1 MKNKLILIPGVCAFA
16 FLLAALRL
24 GAQTVA
30 TQANESADQEKKKE
44 DVLQLS
50 PFVVLGDNTEGYR
63 TQRTM
68 VGSRSAKELIDLPV
82 SVTLINREQINDFG
96 ALAVIDVLKFGVSGV
111 TQNQSFNDDV
121 NIRGFRA
128 SAPQRNG
135 FERQTGTGAGGP
147 NKSQPLYDI
156 ERVEILK
163 GPAAMLNGSNGG
175 IGGSINH
182 VTRAATPTQQGEA
195 KVSLTGRGGV
205 RLQANSSGPIV
216 DSGALKANYRF
227 TLGYLNADEPHGK
240 SLEWQDQKFF
250 GAGLAF
256 YFGKASSLLVDG
268 YYFQNN
274 DYLYLE
280 DFLDISVPVD
290 PISGLKKAKLNQY
303 STQHYSPGRK
313 QDAFWPYVTTVINA
327 VLLTKLTDNSD
338 LRIAY
343 SYSENDDD
351 RLNNR
356 SIGVNADNYTVTR
369 QAIRNHS
376 GETNNA
382 VQIDFLNSRQTSWA
396 KFDTTLGADGFISRY
411 WANQAITFMTPL
423 DTRTGTYPDD
433 AAWFA
438 QFPNDTAWFFTPRPI
453 TLGNPSTID
462 KVNVTSASV
471 YLQENVTLLKDKLI
485 LVAGIRK
492 FMPGGTNE
500 NLVTNVITNRPDQ
513 SFNVHKYGIVYK
525 VLPKLSVYVTKAQNY
540 FVAPR
545 GNIDKLIQGDRLGAP
560 FKDSLGKLE
569 EIGIKYDHN
578 FSDKISFYGS
588 AAAFRM
594 EQTNVVT
601 FGVLPDGPPGSQGVI
616 QSEKDSASGWETDLG
631 IQLKTDNGRADIL
644 LTYFRG
650 NSAIAA
656 DAGKAYVR
664 QAQNFV
670 PQKFSFLGKYS
681 WSSGSLRGF
690 RAGLGIILQDDKR
703 QGAFIVETPLL
714 SSAFFGYAVNKRW
727 DLQLNLDNLT
737 NERYIV
743 QVATPGLVQGSDTF
757 ASKVT
762 VKYNW

>member
-1 MKNKLILIPGVCAFA
+1 MKKKLIFGMCSLS
-16 FLLAALRL
+16 FLLAAQELV
-24 GAQTVA
+24 AQTVA
-30 TQANESADQEKKKE
+30 TQPTESTEQEKKKE

-50 PFVVLGDNTEGYR
+50 PFVVSGEDNQSYR
-63 TQRTM
+63 SQRTM
-68 VGSRSAKELIDLPV
+68 VGSRSAKELTDIPA
-82 SVTLINREQINDFG
+82 SVALINLQQINDFG

-128 SAPQRNG
+128 AAPQRNG

-163 GPAAMLNGSNGG
+163 GPTAMLSGANGG

-182 VTRAATPTQQGEA
+182 VTRAATPTRQGEA
-195 KVSLTGRGGV
+195 KVSITGRGGV
-205 RLQANSSGPIV
+205 RLQANMSGPIV
-216 DSGALKANYRF
+216 NSDDLKANYRF

-256 YFGKASSLLVDG
+256 YFGQASSLLVDG

-280 DFLDISVPVD
+280 DFLDISAPTS
-290 PISGLKKAKLNQY
+290 PRTNLRNAKFNRY
-303 STQHYSPGRK
+303 STQPYSPGRK
-313 QDAFWPYVTTVINA
+313 QDAYWPYVTTVINA
-327 VLLTKLTDNSD
+327 VFLSKLTDNSD
-338 LRIAY
+338 MRIAY

-356 SIGVNADNYTVTR
+356 AIGVNADNYTVTR

-382 VQIDFLNSRQTSWA
+382 FQIDFLNSRQTSWA

-411 WANQAITFMTPL
+411 WANQAITFMPPL

-433 AAWFA
+433 AAWFT
-438 QFPNDTAWFFTPRPI
+438 QFPNDQAWFFDPRPI
-453 TLGNPSTID
+453 SLGNPPTRD

-471 YLQENVTLLKDKLI
+471 YIQENVTLLKDKLI
-485 LVAGIRK
+485 LVAGLRK

-513 SFNVHKYGIVYK
+513 GFNVHKYGIVYK
-525 VLPKLSVYVTKAQNY
+525 VFPQVSVYATKAQNY

-545 GNIDKLIQGDRLGAP
+545 GNVDRFIQADRLGPP
-560 FKDSLGKLE
+560 FKDSLGKLA
-569 EIGIKYDHN
+569 EIGVKYEHS
-578 FSDKISFYGS
+578 FSDKISIYGS
-588 AAAFRM
+588 AAAFEM

-601 FGVLPDGPPGSQGVI
+601 FGVLPEGPPGSQGVI
-616 QSEKDSASGWETDLG
+616 QSAKDSASGWETDLG
-631 IQLKTDNGRADIL
+631 IQIKTGSGRADFL
-644 LTYFRG
+644 LTYFHG

-656 DAGKAYVR
+656 DEGLPYVR
-664 QAQNFV
+664 QTQNFV
-670 PQKFSFLGKYS
+670 PQKFSFLGRYS
-681 WSSGSLRGF
+681 WSSGSLRGL
-690 RAGLGIILQDDKR
+690 RAGLGVIIQDDKR
-703 QGAFIVETPLL
+703 QGAWVVETPPLA
-714 SSAFFGYAVNKRW
+714 SAFFGYTVNKRW
-727 DLQLNLDNLT
+727 DVQLNLDNLT

-757 ASKVT
+757 ASKLT
-762 VKYNW
+762 VKYLW

>member
-1 MKNKLILIPGVCAFA
+1 MKKKLNLGICSLA
-16 FLLAALRL
+16 FLLAGQELV
-24 GAQTVA
+24 GQTA
-30 TQANESADQEKKKE
+30 TQSGDTPGQESKKE
-44 DVLQLS
+44 AVLQLS
-50 PFVVLGDNTEGYR
+50 PFVVQGDDSQGYR
-63 TQRTM
+63 AQRTM
-68 VGSRSAKELIDLPV
+68 VGSRSAKELADLPA
-82 SVTLINREQINDFG
+82 SVALINLQQINDFG
-96 ALAVIDVLKFGVSGV
+96 ALSVIDVLKFGVSGV

-128 SAPQRNG
+128 GAPLRNG

-156 ERVEILK
+156 ERIEILK

-182 VTRAATPTQQGEA
+182 VTRAATPTRQGEA
-195 KVSLTGRGGV
+195 QVSITGRGGV
-205 RLQANSSGPIV
+205 RLQANMSGPMV
-216 DSGALKANYRF
+216 SSDNLKANYRF

-256 YFGKASSLLVDG
+256 YFGQASSLLVDG
-268 YYFQNN
+268 YYFQND

-280 DFLDISVPVD
+280 DFLDITAPTSART
-290 PISGLKKAKLNQY
+290 GLRDAKFNKY
-303 STQHYSPGRK
+303 STQSYSPGRK
-313 QDAFWPYVTTVINA
+313 QDAYWPYVTTVINA
-327 VLLTKLTDNSD
+327 VFLSKLTDNSD

-356 SIGVNADNYTVTR
+356 SIGVDPDNYTVTR

-382 VQIDFLNSRQTSWA
+382 FQVDFLNSRQTAWA

-411 WANQAITFMTPL
+411 WAYQAITFMPSL
-423 DTRTGTYPDD
+423 DTRTGKYPDD
-433 AAWFA
+433 EAWFK
-438 QFPNDTAWFFTPRPI
+438 QFPNDTAWFFDPRPI
-453 TLGNPSTID
+453 SLGNPPTRD

-471 YLQENVTLLKDKLI
+471 YVQENVTLLKDKLI
-485 LVAGIRK
+485 LVGGIRK

-513 SFNVHKYGIVYK
+513 GFNVHKYGIVYK
-525 VLPKLSVYVTKAQNY
+525 VLPKVSVYVTKAQNY

-545 GNIDKLIQGDRLGAP
+545 GNIDKFIQGDRLGAP
-560 FKDSLGKLE
+560 FKDSLGKLAE
-569 EIGIKYDHN
+569 VGVKYEHN
-578 FSDKISFYGS
+578 FSNNISIYGS
-588 AAAFRM
+588 AAAFKM

-616 QSEKDSASGWETDLG
+616 QSAKDSSSGWETDVG
-631 IQLKTDNGRADIL
+631 IQLKTGNGRADLL
-644 LTYFRG
+644 LTYFHG

-656 DAGKAYVR
+656 DEGLAYVR

-681 WSSGSLRGF
+681 WSSGSLRGL
-690 RAGLGIILQDDKR
+690 RAGLGVIIQDDKR
-703 QGAFIVETPLL
+703 QGAWVVETPPLA
-714 SSAFFGYAVNKRW
+714 SAFFGYAVNKRW
-727 DLQLNLDNLT
+727 DVQLNLDNLT
-737 NERYIV
+737 NERYVV

-757 ASKVT
+757 ASKLT
-762 VKYNW
+762 VKYHW

>member
-1 MKNKLILIPGVCAFA
+1 MKKKLSLGIYLLA
-16 FLLAALRL
+16 FLLAGQELV
-24 GAQTVA
+24 GQTA
-30 TQANESADQEKKKE
+30 TQTNDAPGQDNKKE
-44 DVLQLS
+44 GVLQLS
-50 PFVVLGDNTEGYR
+50 PFIVQGDDSQGYR
-63 TQRTM
+63 SQRTM
-68 VGSRSAKELIDLPV
+68 VGSRSAKELVDLPATV
-82 SVTLINREQINDFG
+82 ALINLQQINDFG
-96 ALAVIDVLKFGVSGV
+96 ALSVIDVLKFGVSGV

-128 SAPQRNG
+128 GAPLRNG
-135 FERQTGTGAGGP
+135 FERQTGTGSGGP

-156 ERVEILK
+156 ERIEVLK

-175 IGGSINH
+175 IGGSINY
-182 VTRAATPTQQGEA
+182 VTRAATPTRQGEA
-195 KVSLTGRGGV
+195 QVTLTARGGV
-205 RLQANSSGPIV
+205 RLQANMSGPIINSE
-216 DSGALKANYRF
+216 DLKANYRF

-256 YFGKASSLLVDG
+256 YFGQASSLLIDG
-268 YYFQNN
+268 YYFQND

-280 DFLDISVPVD
+280 DFLDISVPTD
-290 PISGLKKAKLNQY
+290 PITTLRNAKFNQY
-303 STQHYSPGRK
+303 STQKYSPGRK

-327 VLLTKLTDNSD
+327 VFLSKLTDNSD

-356 SIGVNADNYTVTR
+356 SIGVNPDNYTVTR

-382 VQIDFLNSRQTSWA
+382 FQLDFLNSRQTSWA

-433 AAWFA
+433 EAWFK
-438 QFPNDTAWFFTPRPI
+438 QFPNDQAWFFDPRPLS
-453 TLGNPSTID
+453 LGNPPTRD

-471 YLQENVTLLKDKLI
+471 YIQENVTLLKDKLI

-513 SFNVHKYGIVYK
+513 GFTVDKYGIVYK
-525 VLPKLSVYVTKAQNY
+525 VTPKVSVYATKAQNY

-545 GNIDKLIQGDRLGAP
+545 GNIDRFIQADRLGPA
-560 FKDSLGKLE
+560 FKDSLGKLD
-569 EIGIKYDHN
+569 EIGVKYEHS
-578 FSDKISFYGS
+578 FSDKISIYGS
-588 AAAFRM
+588 AAAFKM

-616 QSEKDSASGWETDLG
+616 QSAKDSAEGWETDLG
-631 IQLKTDNGRADIL
+631 IQIKTGSGRADIL
-644 LTYFRG
+644 LTYFKG
-650 NSAIAA
+650 DSAIAA
-656 DAGKAYVR
+656 DEGKAYVR

-670 PQKFSFLGKYS
+670 PQKISFLGKYS
-681 WSSGSLRGF
+681 WSSGSLRGL
-690 RAGLGIILQDDKR
+690 RAGLGVIIQDDKR
-703 QGAFIVETPLL
+703 QGAWVVESPPLAN
-714 SSAFFGYAVNKRW
+714 AFFGYAVNKRW
-727 DLQLNLDNLT
+727 DLQLNLNNLT

-743 QVATPGLVQGSDTF
+743 QVATPGLVHGSDTF
-757 ASKVT
+757 AAKLT
-762 VKYNW
+762 VKYLW

>member
-1 MKNKLILIPGVCAFA
+1 MKKKLSLGICSLA
-16 FLLAALRL
+16 FLLAGQELV
-24 GAQTVA
+24 GQTTTPTSDA
-30 TQANESADQEKKKE
+30 SGQDNKKE
-44 DVLQLS
+44 ATLELS
-50 PFVVLGDNTEGYR
+50 PFIVQGDDSQGYR
-63 TQRTM
+63 AQRTM
-68 VGSRSAKELIDLPV
+68 VGSRSAKELTDLPV
-82 SVTLINREQINDFG
+82 SVALINLQQINDFG
-96 ALAVIDVLKFGVSGV
+96 ALSVIDVLKFGVSGV

-128 SAPQRNG
+128 GAPLRNG

-156 ERVEILK
+156 ERIEILK

-182 VTRAATPTQQGEA
+182 VTRAATPTRQGEA
-195 KVSLTGRGGV
+195 QVSITGRGGV
-205 RLQANSSGPIV
+205 RLQANMSGPMINSE
-216 DSGALKANYRF
+216 DLKANYRF

-240 SLEWQDQKFF
+240 TLEWQDQKFF

-256 YFGKASSLLVDG
+256 YFGQASSLLIDG
-268 YYFQNN
+268 YYFQND

-280 DFLDISVPVD
+280 DFLDITAPTS
-290 PISGLKKAKLNQY
+290 STTGLRDAKFNRY
-303 STQHYSPGRK
+303 STQSYSPGRK
-313 QDAFWPYVTTVINA
+313 QDAYWPYVTTVINA
-327 VLLTKLTDNSD
+327 VFLSKLTDNSD

-382 VQIDFLNSRQTSWA
+382 FQIDFLNSRQTSWA

-411 WANQAITFMTPL
+411 WAYQAITFMPAL

-433 AAWFA
+433 EAWFK
-438 QFPNDTAWFFTPRPI
+438 QFPNDTAWFFDPRPI
-453 TLGNPSTID
+453 SLGNPPTRD

-471 YLQENVTLLKDKLI
+471 YVQENVTLLKDKLI
-485 LVAGIRK
+485 LVGGIRK

-500 NLVTNVITNRPDQ
+500 NLVTNVVTNRPDQ
-513 SFNVHKYGIVYK
+513 GFNVHKYGIVYK
-525 VLPKLSVYVTKAQNY
+525 VLPKISVYVTKAQNY

-545 GNIDKLIQGDRLGAP
+545 GNVDKFIQADRLGPP
-560 FKDSLGKLE
+560 FKDSLGKLAE
-569 EIGIKYDHN
+569 VGVKYEHN
-578 FSDKISFYGS
+578 FSDKISIYGS
-588 AAAFRM
+588 AAAFEM

-616 QSEKDSASGWETDLG
+616 QSAKDSSSGWETDLG
-631 IQLKTDNGRADIL
+631 IQFKTGSGRADIL
-644 LTYFRG
+644 LTYFHG

-656 DAGKAYVR
+656 DEGLAYVR

-681 WSSGSLRGF
+681 WSSGSLRGL
-690 RAGLGIILQDDKR
+690 RAGLGVIIQDDKR
-703 QGAFIVETPLL
+703 QGAWVVETPPLA
-714 SSAFFGYAVNKRW
+714 SAFFGYAVNKRW
-727 DLQLNLDNLT
+727 DVQLNLDNLT

-757 ASKVT
+757 ASKLT
-762 VKYNW
+762 VKYLW

>member
-1 MKNKLILIPGVCAFA
+1 MKKKLSLGICSLA
-16 FLLAALRL
+16 FLLAGQELV
-24 GAQTVA
+24 GQTTTPTSDA
-30 TQANESADQEKKKE
+30 SGQDNKKE
-44 DVLQLS
+44 ATLELS
-50 PFVVLGDNTEGYR
+50 PFIVQGDDSQGYR
-63 TQRTM
+63 AQRTM
-68 VGSRSAKELIDLPV
+68 VGSRSAKELTDLPV
-82 SVTLINREQINDFG
+82 SVALINLQQINDFG
-96 ALAVIDVLKFGVSGV
+96 ALSVIDVLKFGVSGV

-128 SAPQRNG
+128 GAPLRNG

-156 ERVEILK
+156 ERIEILK

-182 VTRAATPTQQGEA
+182 VTRAATPTRQGEA
-195 KVSLTGRGGV
+195 QVSITGRGGV
-205 RLQANSSGPIV
+205 RLQANMSGPMINSE
-216 DSGALKANYRF
+216 DLKANYRF

-240 SLEWQDQKFF
+240 TLEWQDQKFF

-256 YFGKASSLLVDG
+256 YFGQASSLLIDG
-268 YYFQNN
+268 YYFQND

-280 DFLDISVPVD
+280 DFLDITAPTS
-290 PISGLKKAKLNQY
+290 STTGLRDAKFNRH
-303 STQHYSPGRK
+303 STQSYSPGRK
-313 QDAFWPYVTTVINA
+313 QDAYWPYVTTVINA
-327 VLLTKLTDNSD
+327 VFLSKLTDNSD

-382 VQIDFLNSRQTSWA
+382 FQIDFLNSRQTSWA

-411 WANQAITFMTPL
+411 WAYQAITFMPAL

-433 AAWFA
+433 EAWFK
-438 QFPNDTAWFFTPRPI
+438 QFPNDTAWFFDPRPI
-453 TLGNPSTID
+453 SLGNPPTRD

-471 YLQENVTLLKDKLI
+471 YVQENVTLLKDKLI
-485 LVAGIRK
+485 LVGGIRK

-500 NLVTNVITNRPDQ
+500 NLVTNVVTNRPDQ
-513 SFNVHKYGIVYK
+513 GFNVHKYGIVYK
-525 VLPKLSVYVTKAQNY
+525 VLPKISVYVTKAQNY

-545 GNIDKLIQGDRLGAP
+545 GNVDKFIQADRLGPP
-560 FKDSLGKLE
+560 FKDSLGKLAE
-569 EIGIKYDHN
+569 VGVKYEHN
-578 FSDKISFYGS
+578 FSDKISIYGS
-588 AAAFRM
+588 AAAFEM

-616 QSEKDSASGWETDLG
+616 QSAKDSSSGWETDLG
-631 IQLKTDNGRADIL
+631 IQFKTGSGRADIL
-644 LTYFRG
+644 LTYFHG

-656 DAGKAYVR
+656 DEGLAYVR

-681 WSSGSLRGF
+681 WSSGSLRGL
-690 RAGLGIILQDDKR
+690 RAGLGVIIQDDKR
-703 QGAFIVETPLL
+703 QGAWVVETPPLA
-714 SSAFFGYAVNKRW
+714 SAFFGYAVNKRW
-727 DLQLNLDNLT
+727 DVQLNLDNLT

-757 ASKVT
+757 ASKLT
-762 VKYNW
+762 VKYLW

>member
-1 MKNKLILIPGVCAFA
+1 MKKKLIFGMCSFA
-16 FLLAALRL
+16 FLLAAQQLA
-24 GAQTVA
+24 AQTA
-30 TQANESADQEKKKE
+30 APKDASADPEKTKE
-44 DVLQLS
+44 AVLELS
-50 PFVVLGDNTEGYR
+50 PFVVQGDDTQGYR
-63 TQRTM
+63 SQRTM
-68 VGSRSAKELIDLPV
+68 VGSRSAKELADLPA
-82 SVTLINREQINDFG
+82 SVALINLQQINDFG
-96 ALAVIDVLKFGVSGV
+96 ALSVIDVLKFGVSGV

-128 SAPQRNG
+128 GAPLRNG

-156 ERVEILK
+156 ERIEILK
-163 GPAAMLNGSNGG
+163 GPAAMLNGANGG

-182 VTRAATPTQQGEA
+182 VTRAATPTRQGEA
-195 KVSLTGRGGV
+195 QVSITGRGGV
-205 RLQANSSGPIV
+205 RLQANMSGPIV
-216 DSGALKANYRF
+216 NSDDLRANYRF

-256 YFGKASSLLVDG
+256 YFGQASSLLIDG
-268 YYFQNN
+268 YYFQND

-280 DFLDISVPVD
+280 DFVDITVPRSTTTSLID
-290 PISGLKKAKLNQY
+290 AKFNPN

-327 VLLTKLTDNSD
+327 VFLSKLTDNSD

-382 VQIDFLNSRQTSWA
+382 FQIDYLNSRQTSWA
-396 KFDTTLGADGFISRY
+396 KFDTTLGADGFISKY
-411 WANQAITFMTPL
+411 WAYQAITFMPAL

-433 AAWFA
+433 AAWFT
-438 QFPNDTAWFFTPRPI
+438 QFPNDTAWFFDPRPI
-453 TLGNPSTID
+453 TLGNPPTRD

-471 YLQENVTLLKDKLI
+471 YVQENITLLKDRLI

-513 SFNVHKYGIVYK
+513 GFNVHKYGIVYK
-525 VLPKLSVYVTKAQNY
+525 VLPKVSVYATKGQNY

-545 GNIDKLIQGDRLGAP
+545 GNIDRLIQGDRLGPA
-560 FKDSLGKLE
+560 FKDSLGKLA
-569 EIGIKYDHN
+569 EIGVKYEHN
-578 FSDKISFYGS
+578 FSDKISVYGS
-588 AAAFRM
+588 AAAFKM

-601 FGVLPDGPPGSQGVI
+601 FGVLPEGPPGSQGVI
-616 QSEKDSASGWETDLG
+616 QSAKDSSTGWETDLG
-631 IQLKTDNGRADIL
+631 IQIKTGSGRADIL
-644 LTYFRG
+644 LTYFHG

-656 DAGKAYVR
+656 DEGLAYVR

-681 WSSGSLRGF
+681 WGSGSLRGL
-690 RAGLGIILQDDKR
+690 RAGLGVIVQDDKR
-703 QGAFIVETPLL
+703 QGAYVVETPPLA
-714 SSAFFGYAVNKRW
+714 SAFFGYAVNKRW

-757 ASKVT
+757 ASKLT
-762 VKYNW
+762 VKYLW

>member
-1 MKNKLILIPGVCAFA
+1 MKNKQFLGVCAFA
-16 FLLAALRL
+16 FLLVAQVRL
-24 GAQTVA
+24 VAQTVTA
-30 TQANESADQEKKKE
+30 SGGETNKDAP
-44 DVLQLS
+44 LQLS
-50 PFVVLGDNTEGYR
+50 PFVVSGDSSEGYR
-63 TQRTM
+63 SQRTV
-68 VGSRSAKELIDLPV
+68 VGSRSAKELADLPA
-82 SVTLINREQINDFG
+82 SVALINLQQINDFG
-96 ALAVIDVLKFGVSGV
+96 AISAIDVLKFGVSGV
-111 TQNQSFNDDV
+111 TQNQSFNDDF

-128 SAPQRNG
+128 GAPLRNG

-156 ERVEILK
+156 ERIEILK
-163 GPAAMLNGSNGG
+163 GPGAMLNGSNGG

-182 VTRAATPTQQGEA
+182 VTRAATPTRQGEA
-195 KVSLTGRGGV
+195 QVSITARGGV
-205 RLQANSSGPIV
+205 RLQANMSGPIV
-216 DSGALKANYRF
+216 NSENLKANYRF

-256 YFGKASSLLVDG
+256 YFGKASSLLIDG
-268 YYFQNN
+268 YYFQND

-280 DFLDISVPVD
+280 DFLDISVPVNTTTN
-290 PISGLKKAKLNQY
+290 LKDAKFNQY
-303 STQHYSPGRK
+303 STQHYSPARK

-327 VLLTKLTDNSD
+327 VFLSKLTDNSD

-356 SIGVNADNYTVTR
+356 AIGVNADNYTVTR

-376 GETNNA
+376 GETNNSF
-382 VQIDFLNSRQTSWA
+382 QIDFLNSRQTSWA
-396 KFDTTLGADGFISRY
+396 KFDTTLGADGFLSRY
-411 WANQAITFMTPL
+411 WANQAITFMPPL

-438 QFPNDTAWFFTPRPI
+438 QNFPNDTAWFFTPRPI
-453 TLGNPSTID
+453 SLGNPPTIN

-485 LVAGIRK
+485 LVGGIRK

-513 SFNVHKYGIVYK
+513 GFNVHKYGIVYK
-525 VLPKLSVYVTKAQNY
+525 VLPKLSVYATKAQNY

-545 GNIDKLIQGDRLGAP
+545 GDTDRFIQGDRLGTP
-560 FKDSLGKLE
+560 FKDSLGKLA
-569 EIGIKYDHN
+569 EIGVKYEHD

-588 AAAFRM
+588 AAAFEM

-631 IQLKTDNGRADIL
+631 IQLKTGSGRADIL
-644 LTYFRG
+644 VTYFYG
-650 NSAIAA
+650 DSAIAA
-656 DAGKAYVR
+656 DVGKTYVR

-681 WSSGSLRGF
+681 WRSGPLRGL
-690 RAGLGIILQDDKR
+690 RAGLGVILQHDKR
-703 QGAFIVETPLL
+703 QGGFMVDTPPLA
-714 SSAFFGYAVNKRW
+714 SAFFGYTVHKRW

-757 ASKVT
+757 ASKLT
-762 VKYNW
+762 VKYKW

>member
-1 MKNKLILIPGVCAFA
+1 MKKKLIFGMCSFA
-16 FLLAALRL
+16 FLLVAQALV
-24 GAQTVA
+24 AQTA
-30 TQANESADQEKKKE
+30 TPTGESTDQDKVKEKGA
-44 DVLQLS
+44 VLQMS
-50 PFVVLGDNTEGYR
+50 PFIVQGDNTQGYR
-63 TQRTM
+63 SQRTM
-68 VGSRSAKELIDLPV
+68 VGSRSAKELADLPA
-82 SVTLINREQINDFG
+82 SVALINLQQINDFG
-96 ALAVIDVLKFGVSGV
+96 ALSVIDVLKFGVSGV

-128 SAPQRNG
+128 GAPLRNG

-156 ERVEILK
+156 ERIEILK

-182 VTRAATPTQQGEA
+182 VTRAATPTRQGEA
-195 KVSLTGRGGV
+195 QVTITARGGV
-205 RLQANSSGPIV
+205 RLQANVSGPIV
-216 DSGALKANYRF
+216 NSDDLKANYRF

-250 GAGLAF
+250 GAGLAL
-256 YFGKASSLLVDG
+256 YFGQASSLLIDG
-268 YYFQNN
+268 YYFQND

-280 DFLDISVPVD
+280 DFLDISAPTN
-290 PISGLKKAKLNQY
+290 PITSLRNAKFNQY
-303 STQHYSPGRK
+303 STQKYSPGRK

-327 VLLTKLTDNSD
+327 VFLSKLTDNSD

-356 SIGVNADNYTVTR
+356 AIGVNPDNYTVTR

-382 VQIDFLNSRQTSWA
+382 FQIDYLNSRQTSWA

-433 AAWFA
+433 EAWFK
-438 QFPNDTAWFFTPRPI
+438 QFPNDTAWFFDPRPI
-453 TLGNPSTID
+453 SLGNPPTRD

-471 YLQENVTLLKDKLI
+471 YIQENVTLLKDKLI

-513 SFNVHKYGIVYK
+513 GFNVTKYGIVYK
-525 VLPKLSVYVTKAQNY
+525 VLPKLSVYATKAQNY

-545 GNIDKLIQGDRLGAP
+545 GNIDRLIQGDRLGAP
-560 FKDSLGKLE
+560 FKDSLGKLA
-569 EIGIKYDHN
+569 EIGVKYEHN
-578 FSDKISFYGS
+578 FSDKISVYGS
-588 AAAFRM
+588 AAAFEM

-601 FGVLPDGPPGSQGVI
+601 FGVLPEGPPGSQGVI
-616 QSEKDSASGWETDLG
+616 QSAKDSASGWETDLG
-631 IQLKTDNGRADIL
+631 IQIKTGSGRADIL
-644 LTYFRG
+644 LTYFNG

-656 DAGKAYVR
+656 DEGKAYVR
-664 QAQNFV
+664 QTQNFV

-681 WSSGSLRGF
+681 WSSGSLRGL
-690 RAGLGIILQDDKR
+690 RAGLGVIIQDDKR
-703 QGAFIVETPLL
+703 QGAWVVETPPLA
-714 SSAFFGYAVNKRW
+714 SAFFGYTVNKRW
-727 DLQLNLDNLT
+727 DLQLNLNNLT

-757 ASKVT
+757 ASKLT
-762 VKYNW
+762 VKYRW

>member
-1 MKNKLILIPGVCAFA
+1 MKKKLILGICSFA
-16 FLLAALRL
+16 FLLAGQELV
-24 GAQTVA
+24 GQTTTPA
-30 TQANESADQEKKKE
+30 GGSPEEDSKKE
-44 DVLQLS
+44 ATLELS
-50 PFVVLGDNTEGYR
+50 PFIVQGDDSQGYR
-63 TQRTM
+63 AQRTM
-68 VGSRSAKELIDLPV
+68 VGSRSAKELTDLPV
-82 SVTLINREQINDFG
+82 SVALINLQQINDFG
-96 ALAVIDVLKFGVSGV
+96 ALSVIDVLKFGVSGV

-128 SAPQRNG
+128 GAPLRNG

-156 ERVEILK
+156 ERIEILK

-182 VTRAATPTQQGEA
+182 VTRAATPTRQGEA
-195 KVSLTGRGGV
+195 QVSITGRGGV
-205 RLQANSSGPIV
+205 RLQANMSGPMINSE
-216 DSGALKANYRF
+216 DLKANYRF

-240 SLEWQDQKFF
+240 TLEWQDQKFF

-256 YFGKASSLLVDG
+256 YFGQASSLLIDG
-268 YYFQNN
+268 YYFQND

-280 DFLDISVPVD
+280 DFLDITAPTS
-290 PISGLKKAKLNQY
+290 STTGLRDAKFNRY
-303 STQHYSPGRK
+303 STQSYSPGRK
-313 QDAFWPYVTTVINA
+313 QDAYWPYVTTVINA
-327 VLLTKLTDNSD
+327 VFLSKLTDNSD

-382 VQIDFLNSRQTSWA
+382 FQIDFLNSRQTSWA

-411 WANQAITFMTPL
+411 WAYQAITFMPAL

-433 AAWFA
+433 EAWFK
-438 QFPNDTAWFFTPRPI
+438 QFPNDTAWFFDPRPI
-453 TLGNPSTID
+453 SLGNPPTRD

-471 YLQENVTLLKDKLI
+471 YVQENVTLLKDKLI
-485 LVAGIRK
+485 LVGGIRK

-500 NLVTNVITNRPDQ
+500 NLVTNVVTNRPDQ
-513 SFNVHKYGIVYK
+513 GFNVHKYGIVYK
-525 VLPKLSVYVTKAQNY
+525 VLPKISVYVTKAQNY

-545 GNIDKLIQGDRLGAP
+545 GNVDKFIQADRLGPP
-560 FKDSLGKLE
+560 FKDSLGKLAE
-569 EIGIKYDHN
+569 VGVKYEHN
-578 FSDKISFYGS
+578 FSDKISIYGS
-588 AAAFRM
+588 AAAFEM

-616 QSEKDSASGWETDLG
+616 QSAKDSSSGWETDLG
-631 IQLKTDNGRADIL
+631 IQFKTGSGRADIL
-644 LTYFRG
+644 LTYFHG

-656 DAGKAYVR
+656 DEGLAYVR

-681 WSSGSLRGF
+681 WSSGSLRGL
-690 RAGLGIILQDDKR
+690 RAGLGVIIQDDKR
-703 QGAFIVETPLL
+703 QGAWVVETPPLA
-714 SSAFFGYAVNKRW
+714 SAFFGYAVNKRW
-727 DLQLNLDNLT
+727 DVQLNLDNLT

-757 ASKVT
+757 ASKLT
-762 VKYNW
+762 VKYLW

>member
-1 MKNKLILIPGVCAFA
+1 MKKNLIFGMCSFT
-16 FLLAALRL
+16 FLLAAQALV
-24 GAQTVA
+24 AQTA
-30 TQANESADQEKKKE
+30 TPTGESPEQEKKKE

-50 PFVVLGDNTEGYR
+50 PFVVSESGNSAYR
-63 TQRTM
+63 TAQTL
-68 VGSRSAKELIDLPV
+68 VGSRSAKNVLDLPV
-82 SVTLINREQINDFG
+82 SVALINLQQINDFG
-96 ALAVIDVLKFGVSGV
+96 AISVIDVLKFGVSGV

-128 SAPQRNG
+128 GAPLRNG

-147 NKSQPLYDI
+147 NKSQALYDV

-175 IGGSINH
+175 IGGSINY
-182 VTRAATPTQQGEA
+182 VTRAATPTRQGEA
-195 KVSLTGRGGV
+195 QVSITGRGGV
-205 RLQANSSGPIV
+205 RLQANMSGPFV
-216 DSGALKANYRF
+216 NSNNLKANYRF

-256 YFGKASSLLVDG
+256 YFGQASSLLIDG

-280 DFLDISVPVD
+280 DFLDISVPTN
-290 PISGLKKAKLNQY
+290 PITGLRNAKFNQY
-303 STQHYSPGRK
+303 STQKYSPGRK

-327 VLLTKLTDNSD
+327 VFLSKLTDNGD

-356 SIGVNADNYTVTR
+356 AIGVNADNYTVTR
-369 QAIRNHS
+369 QAVRNHS

-382 VQIDFLNSRQTSWA
+382 FQVDYLHRLQMSWG

-411 WANQAITFMTPL
+411 WANQIAPAPPPL
-423 DTRTGTYPDD
+423 DTRTGTYPGD

-438 QFPNDTAWFFTPRPI
+438 QFPNDTAWFFTP
-453 TLGNPSTID
+453 LPSGVVPAIALSRG

-471 YLQENVTLLKDKLI
+471 YIQENVTLLKDKLI

-492 FMPGGTNE
+492 FMPGGTIE
-500 NLVTNVITNRPDQ
+500 NLVTNVVTNRPDQ
-513 SFNVHKYGIVYK
+513 GFNVSKYGIVYK
-525 VLPKLSVYVTKAQNY
+525 VLPKLSVYATKAQNY

-545 GNIDKLIQGDRLGAP
+545 GDTDRFVQGDRLGTP
-560 FKDSLGKLE
+560 FKDSLGKLA
-569 EIGIKYDHN
+569 EIGVKYEHD
-578 FSDKISFYGS
+578 FSDKISIYGS
-588 AAAFRM
+588 AAAFKM

-616 QSEKDSASGWETDLG
+616 QSAKDSASGWETDLG
-631 IQLKTDNGRADIL
+631 IQIKTGSGRADIL
-644 LTYFRG
+644 LTYFNG
-650 NSAIAA
+650 DSAIAA
-656 DAGKAYVR
+656 DEGKAYVR

-670 PQKFSFLGKYS
+670 PQKISFLGKYS
-681 WSSGSLRGF
+681 WSSGSLRGL
-690 RAGLGIILQDDKR
+690 RAGLGVIIQDNKR
-703 QGAFIVETPLL
+703 QGAFVVETPLL
-714 SSAFFGYAVNKRW
+714 ASAFFGYTVNKRW

-743 QVATPGLVQGSDTF
+743 QVATPGLVAGSDTF
-757 ASKVT
+757 ASKLT
-762 VKYNW
+762 VKYRW

>member
-1 MKNKLILIPGVCAFA
+1 MNKKLSLGICSLA
-16 FLLAALRL
+16 FLLAGQELV
-24 GAQTVA
+24 GQTTTPTSDA
-30 TQANESADQEKKKE
+30 SGQDNKKE
-44 DVLQLS
+44 GVLQLS
-50 PFVVLGDNTEGYR
+50 PFIVQGDDSQGYR
-63 TQRTM
+63 AQRTM
-68 VGSRSAKELIDLPV
+68 VGSRSAKELTDLPA
-82 SVTLINREQINDFG
+82 SVALINLQQINDFG
-96 ALAVIDVLKFGVSGV
+96 ALSVIDVLKFGVSGV

-128 SAPQRNG
+128 GAPLRNG

-156 ERVEILK
+156 ERIEVLK

-182 VTRAATPTQQGEA
+182 VTRAATPTRQGEA
-195 KVSLTGRGGV
+195 QVTLTARGGV
-205 RLQANSSGPIV
+205 RLQANMSGPMINSE
-216 DSGALKANYRF
+216 DLKANYRF

-240 SLEWQDQKFF
+240 PLEWQDQKFF

-256 YFGKASSLLVDG
+256 YFGQASSLLIDG
-268 YYFQNN
+268 YYFQND

-280 DFLDISVPVD
+280 DFLDISAPT
-290 PISGLKKAKLNQY
+290 SARTGLRDAKFNKY
-303 STQHYSPGRK
+303 STQDYAPART

-327 VLLTKLTDNSD
+327 VFLSKLTDNSD

-382 VQIDFLNSRQTSWA
+382 FQIDFLNSRQTSWA

-411 WANQAITFMTPL
+411 WANQAITFMPAL
-423 DTRTGTYPDD
+423 DTRTRTYPDD
-433 AAWFA
+433 EAWFK
-438 QFPNDTAWFFTPRPI
+438 QFPNDQAWFFDPRPAS
-453 TLGNPSTID
+453 LGNPPTRD

-471 YLQENVTLLKDKLI
+471 YIQENISLLKERLI
-485 LVAGIRK
+485 LVGGIRK
-492 FMPGGTNE
+492 FMPGGTTE

-513 SFNVHKYGIVYK
+513 GFNVHKYGIIYK
-525 VLPKLSVYVTKAQNY
+525 VLPKVSVYVTKAQNY

-545 GNIDKLIQGDRLGAP
+545 GNVDRFIQADRLGPP
-560 FKDSLGKLE
+560 FKDSLGKLAE
-569 EIGIKYDHN
+569 VGVKYDYN
-578 FSDKISFYGS
+578 FSDKISIYGS
-588 AAAFRM
+588 AAAFEM

-616 QSEKDSASGWETDLG
+616 QSAKDSSSGWETDLG
-631 IQLKTDNGRADIL
+631 IQIKTGSGRADFI
-644 LTYFRG
+644 LTYFHG

-656 DAGKAYVR
+656 DEGLAYVR

-670 PQKFSFLGKYS
+670 PQKFSFLGKYA
-681 WSSGSLRGF
+681 WNGGSLRGL
-690 RAGLGIILQDDKR
+690 RAGLGVIIQDDKR
-703 QGAFIVETPLL
+703 QGAWVLETPPLA
-714 SSAFFGYAVNKRW
+714 SAFFGYAVNKTW
-727 DLQLNLDNLT
+727 DVQLNLNNLT
-737 NERYIV
+737 NERYVV

-757 ASKVT
+757 AAKLT
-762 VKYNW
+762 VKYLW

>member
-1 MKNKLILIPGVCAFA
+1 MKKKLIFGMCSFA
-16 FLLAALRL
+16 FLLAVQHLV
-24 GAQTVA
+24 AQTA
-30 TQANESADQEKKKE
+30 APKDEPADPEKPK
-44 DVLQLS
+44 DAVLQLS
-50 PFVVLGDNTEGYR
+50 PFIVQGDDTQGYR
-63 TQRTM
+63 SQRTM
-68 VGSRSAKELIDLPV
+68 VGSRSAKELADLPA
-82 SVTLINREQINDFG
+82 SVALINLQQINDFG
-96 ALAVIDVLKFGVSGV
+96 ALSVIDVLKFGVSGV

-128 SAPQRNG
+128 GAPLRNG

-156 ERVEILK
+156 ERIEILK

-182 VTRAATPTQQGEA
+182 VTRAATPTRQGEA
-195 KVSLTGRGGV
+195 QVSITGRGGV
-205 RLQANSSGPIV
+205 RLQANMSGPMV
-216 DSGALKANYRF
+216 NSDNLKANYRF

-256 YFGKASSLLVDG
+256 YFGQASSLLVDG
-268 YYFQNN
+268 YYFQND

-280 DFLDISVPVD
+280 DFVDISVPRN
-290 PISGLKKAKLNQY
+290 PTTGLIDAKFNKY

-327 VLLTKLTDNSD
+327 VFLSKLTDNSD

-382 VQIDFLNSRQTSWA
+382 FQIDYLNSRQTSWA

-433 AAWFA
+433 EAWFK
-438 QFPNDTAWFFTPRPI
+438 QFPNDTAWFFDPRPI
-453 TLGNPSTID
+453 TLGNPPTRD

-471 YLQENVTLLKDKLI
+471 YIQENVTLLKDKLI
-485 LVAGIRK
+485 LVGGIRK

-513 SFNVHKYGIVYK
+513 GFNVHKYGIVYK
-525 VLPKLSVYVTKAQNY
+525 VFPEISVYATKAQNY

-545 GNIDKLIQGDRLGAP
+545 GNIDKFIQGDRLGAP
-560 FKDSLGKLE
+560 FKDSLGKLA
-569 EIGIKYDHN
+569 EIGVKYEHN
-578 FSDKISFYGS
+578 FSDKISIYGS
-588 AAAFRM
+588 AAAFEM

-616 QSEKDSASGWETDLG
+616 QSAKDSASGWETDLG
-631 IQLKTDNGRADIL
+631 IQIKTGSGRADIL
-644 LTYFRG
+644 LTYFHG

-656 DAGKAYVR
+656 DEGLAYVR

-681 WSSGSLRGF
+681 WSSGSFRGL
-690 RAGLGIILQDDKR
+690 RAGLGIIIQDDKR
-703 QGAFIVETPLL
+703 QGAYVVETPPLA
-714 SSAFFGYAVNKRW
+714 SAFFGYSVNKRW
-727 DLQLNLDNLT
+727 DVQLNLDNLT

-757 ASKVT
+757 ASKLT
-762 VKYNW
+762 VKYLW